1 MRSRAPYRPNNEITQ
16 QYNDGAVEI
25 FSLTD
30 KASPGYQP
38 KKEPKL
44 KYQLRYA
51 ERRLGLNRIYLSRQ
65 NHVEIL
71 KVIRVPKVDIT
82 TQDIAVIHDGTQYS
96 IDTVQEVLGVYPP
109 SLDLS
114 LKAITHRIEVLP
126 E

>member
-1 MRSRAPYRPNNEITQ
+1 MRSRAPYRPNNQITQ

-30 KASPGYQP
+30 KAAPGYQP
-38 KKEPKL
+38 KKEPEL

-51 ERRLGLNRIYLSRQ
+51 EQRLGINRIYLSRQ

-71 KVIRVPKVDIT
+71 KVIRVPRVDIT
-82 TQDIAVIHDGTQYS
+82 TQDVAVTHDGMQYS
-96 IDTVQEVLGVYPP
+96 IDTVQEALGVYPP

-114 LKAITHRIEVLP
+114 LKAITHRNEVLP

>member
-25 FSLTD
+25 FSLID

-38 KKEPKL
+38 RKEPKL

-51 ERRLGLNRIYLSRQ
+51 EQRLGLNRIYLGRQ

-82 TQDIAVIHDGTQYS
+82 TQDIAVIHDGNQYS
-96 IDTVQEVLGVYPP
+96 IDTVQEAMGVYPP

-114 LKAITHRIEVLP
+114 LKAIAHRIEVLP